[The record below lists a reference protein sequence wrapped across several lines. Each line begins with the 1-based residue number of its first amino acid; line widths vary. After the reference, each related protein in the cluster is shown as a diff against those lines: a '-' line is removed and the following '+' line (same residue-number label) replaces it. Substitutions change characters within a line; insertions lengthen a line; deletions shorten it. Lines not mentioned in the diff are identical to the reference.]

1 MARRIHSSSS
11 SSSSSFF
18 GDLRARELG
27 ASKAPNLPYIADLS
41 SDLGGRGRGVLA
53 VEHFGGSTPPL
64 AISSSKSIASCRLLA
79 VSDEDGFVSVY
90 DTHRNLP
97 SCASSLEKSA
107 EARVCDWVAHN
118 NAIFD
123 VCWLK
128 DDAQILTASGD
139 QTIKIWDAENRKCLG
154 ILVGHT
160 GSVKSLCSHS
170 SNADLVVSGSR
181 DGSIALWDLRCMSNS
196 TNSRGEARFSS
207 AAVVK
212 EAHSLMQGKRARRG
226 KAASMSIT
234 SVLYLKDDVSI
245 ASAGAVDRMHFLGK
259 VSAFH
264 LMVSCHSWQCSEVLG
279 FSEPKISSFSN
290 NPHVE
295 PQNGKHLKLCVFA
308 IINKYIIASKYVRIY
323 LYDVIHLHKGPMK
336 VFSGSRI
343 ESFFVKSAISP
354 DRTHI
359 LGGSSDGNA
368 YIWQVFISL
377 LLGLNPVLYHFA
389 HQENLS
395 LQVEKPEEDPVILTG
410 HEGEVTAVDW
420 FTSEVGKIAT
430 CSDDFTVRV
439 WNIGERNYKD
449 ANSPTAVRKRYPES
463 AKKRNFGSLLSEG
476 LEMQKS
482 PEAELSSPSSVLNPP
497 PSLKRRTICDY
508 FVTASES

>member
-18 GDLRARELG
+18 RDLRARELG
-27 ASKAPNLPYIADLS
+27 ASKAPNLADLS

-123 VCWLK
+123 VCWIK

-196 TNSRGEARFSS
+196 TNSRGGARFSS

-245 ASAGAVDRMHFLGK
+245 ASAGAVDSVLKFWDSRNLRSA
-259 VSAFH
+259 VSQT
-264 LMVSCHSWQCSEVLG
+264 S
-279 FSEPKISSFSN
+279 
-290 NPHVE
+290 VE
-295 PQNGKHLKLCVFA
+295 PQNGKERVQHGISCLSQDSNGA
-308 IINKYIIASKYVRIY
+308 YIAASCMDNRIY

-368 YIWQVFISL
+368 YIWQV
-377 LLGLNPVLYHFA
+377 
-389 HQENLS
+389 
-395 LQVEKPEEDPVILTG
+395 EKPEEDPVILTG

-430 CSDDFTVRV
+430 CSDDLTVRV

-449 ANSPTAVRKRYPES
+449 ANSPTAVRKRVTAPNIEGRRLVIDEQAACSTDNPSSPHRHNAFEFSTPES